1 MSTFVPILILALIVS
16 VGLNVLWF
24 IAKKRG
30 ERLRDSES
38 PFLLIPLPKNMLED
52 LRDRHSSLSYKAL
65 MLSSQSIFNYNNS
78 QLYLL
83 TPQSDYLICKERY
96 PPMKLKKSHQ
106 KISMLEGKHYLV
118 RTVFDAKPYIITDIQ
133 YDTRIETN
141 LLVSPDVVSLIA
153 FPLKKEGRVEG
164 VYLMNF
170 MGQVNFTQDQLDSF
184 EAISILF
191 LAFMHEIQENSR
203 TKEDRSMYKDIE
215 RRYREE
221 IESMQQQLVLSGKL
235 SSLGTLASGVAHE
248 IRNPLTI
255 VKMLVDELSRDMR
268 GSEYGE
274 DLLIIHTEI
283 NRIAEIVNQFL
294 DFARPKNL
302 TVIQCNINT
311 LIHETMNFLDIE
323 LRKREIKMELSL
335 YSTLPTILCDHN
347 QIKQVFI
354 NIILNASNAIQ
365 GAEKEEGWVLIK
377 TTVHLKENRKFVKI
391 VFEDNG
397 PGISDKIIDHLF
409 EPFITTRQQG
419 LGLGLSITY
428 RIIENHGG
436 MIEAQNRMNGGAR
449 FVVLLPVESN

>member
-1 MSTFVPILILALIVS
+1 MPSFTPILILVLIIS

-24 IAKKRG
+24 IIKKKG
-30 ERLRDSES
+30 EKSRESES
-38 PFLLIPLPKNMLED
+38 PFLFPPLPKSMLED
-52 LRDRHSSLSYKAL
+52 LRDRKSSSIYKAL

-78 QLYLL
+78 QLYLF

-96 PPMKLKKSHQ
+96 PPMRLKKSHQ
-106 KISMLEGKHYLV
+106 KISMLDGNHYLV

-133 YDTRIETN
+133 YDTRIETD

-153 FPLKKEGRVEG
+153 FPLKVGDRVEG

-170 MGQVNFTQDQLDSF
+170 MGKIDFSQDQLDSF
-184 EAISILF
+184 EVISTLF
-191 LAFMHEIQENSR
+191 LAFMTSIRGESN
-203 TKEDRSMYKDIE
+203 TKKDRSRYKDIE
-215 RRYREE
+215 KRYREE

-255 VKMLVDELSRDMR
+255 VKMLVDELSKDME

-274 DLLIIHTEI
+274 DLSVINTEI
-283 NRIAEIVNQFL
+283 NRIAEIINQFL
-294 DFARPKNL
+294 DFARPKDL
-302 TVIQCNINT
+302 TVIKCNINT
-311 LIHETMNFLDIE
+311 LIRETMNFLDIE
-323 LRKREIKMELSL
+323 LRKSEIIIKLNL

-365 GAEKEEGWVLIK
+365 GAEKKGWILIK

-409 EPFITTRQQG
+409 EPFITTREQG

-436 MIEAQNRMNGGAR
+436 MIEAQNRMDGGAR
-449 FVVLLPVESN
+449 FVILLPVESN